1 MIAQQ
6 VQTIQHVVVL
16 YCMNASIVIGAIS
29 DRPAG
34 PDDTARGRGTT
45 QGVRL

>member
-6 VQTIQHVVVL
+6 VQTIQRVVVL
-16 YCMNASIVIGAIS
+16 YCIALYYMNASIVIGAIG

-34 PDDTARGRGTT
+34 PDDTARG
-45 QGVRL
+45 